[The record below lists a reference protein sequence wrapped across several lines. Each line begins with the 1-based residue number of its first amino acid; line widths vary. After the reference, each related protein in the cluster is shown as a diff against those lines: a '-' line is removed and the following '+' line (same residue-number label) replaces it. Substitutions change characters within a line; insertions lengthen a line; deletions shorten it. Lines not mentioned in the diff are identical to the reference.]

1 MKWHKADPT
10 SHWIYMT
17 DTETG
22 QIIGGPQWSRF
33 EKSPYTESNPT
44 MVAYWIQ
51 EGGIADI
58 VL

>member
-1 MKWHKADPT
+1 
-10 SHWIYMT
+10 MT